1 MTHNKNI
8 YTSELDFDAIKQNLK
23 TYLSGQSQFS
33 DYDFE
38 GSSLSILLDILAYN
52 THYNALYNNL
62 AVNESFLDSA
72 SKRSSVVSKAKEL
85 GYIAQSAQSSTAI
98 VNITMTNTSGGAP
111 SFIEIPANTPFSTNV
126 NGTPYTFYTD
136 SANIAPKNG
145 NVYVFSNIKLKQGTP
160 LTFKYTYSDQMKIL
174 IPNKNIDRRSIK
186 VTVQD
191 NPQTSTFNTFYESVT
206 ILNITGNSL
215 VFFLKELEDQ
225 TYELEFGNGI
235 VGKALQPGNLIT
247 ITYMIC
253 DQDLPNGARAFTFNG
268 IVPANTTVV
277 VNTVSS
283 AAGGSGPE
291 NIESIRWNAPR
302 IYAAQNRCVTADDF
316 VSVIMSMFPEALTV
330 SVWGGQ
336 DDVTPQYGKVF
347 ISVVPRTT
355 DILSD
360 DQKKEILLNIVNPRK
375 ALTIT
380 AEIVDPVL
388 IKIALSCSFYYNPAL
403 TTNTA
408 NDLVALVNQTIND
421 YNANSLN
428 VFGSILKYSR
438 LTALIDDADPSI
450 THNIT
455 TLKMLRDITPIYNIE
470 SRYLVPLNNPI
481 YNSGVAEESILSNG
495 IYTTETTEICYI
507 DDIASSNTQVGALR
521 LFYYDLAGE
530 KINLKTVGS
539 VNYSTGLI
547 DINNI
552 TITGIV
558 NGTFTLTIKGQS
570 NDVISSQNQFIR
582 IDPSLTVLTPIID
595 TPASSYTF
603 SSSRN

>member
-38 GSSLSILLDILAYN
+38 GSGLSILLDILAYN

-111 SFIEIPANTPFSTNV
+111 SFIEIPVNTPFSTNV